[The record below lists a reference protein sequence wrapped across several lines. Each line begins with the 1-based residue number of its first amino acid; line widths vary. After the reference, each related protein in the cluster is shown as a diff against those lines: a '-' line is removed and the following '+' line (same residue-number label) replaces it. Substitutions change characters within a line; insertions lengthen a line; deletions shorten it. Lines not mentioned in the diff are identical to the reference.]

1 MYDQHLAVVQPCQ
14 EIFRAPVER
23 LDLSP
28 GQPLGETLGKGK
40 AQIFP
45 PLFDPRERIP
55 DKDRL
60 KAPSHGLNLR
70 KLWHRPYRNAEE
82 APLRCNNSLILALR
96 LLSPR
101 MSEDLKESAG
111 KASASFGFA
120 SVAKGAKQG
129 LVNEVFARVAR
140 NYDLMND
147 LMSGGL
153 HRLWKSDFV
162 SWLAPPKSGVRYVL
176 LDVAGGTGD
185 IARKVLE
192 ASGHGARAVIC
203 DISAEMMEAG
213 RARAAGVGDRLAFVQ
228 GNAEALPFCDRSFDA
243 YTIAFGMRNL
253 TRMEAGIAEAYR
265 VLKPGGRFL
274 CLEFSSVEVPL
285 LDTLYDAYSFNAI
298 PTLGS
303 LVAGDSAS
311 YRYLVESIR
320 RFPDQ
325 KSFTRLIENAG
336 FERARYRNLTGGIA
350 AIHSAW
356 RL

>member
-1 MYDQHLAVVQPCQ
+1 
-14 EIFRAPVER
+14 
-23 LDLSP
+23 
-28 GQPLGETLGKGK
+28 
-40 AQIFP
+40 
-45 PLFDPRERIP
+45 
-55 DKDRL
+55 
-60 KAPSHGLNLR
+60 
-70 KLWHRPYRNAEE
+70 
-82 APLRCNNSLILALR
+82 
-96 LLSPR
+96 
-101 MSEDLKESAG
+101 MSEDLEKAG
-111 KASASFGFA
+111 PAGRKTSFGFA
-120 SVAKGAKQG
+120 SVAEGAKQG

-162 SWLAPPKSGVRYVL
+162 SQLALPKSAASFNL

-185 IARKVLE
+185 IARKALE
-192 ASGHGARAVIC
+192 AAGVGTRAVIC

-213 RARAAGVGDRLAFVQ
+213 RARAGGLDRLSFVQ
-228 GNAEALPFCDRSFDA
+228 ANAECLPFADRSFDA
-243 YTIAFGMRNL
+243 YTIAFGIRNVTHIDAAL
-253 TRMEAGIAEAYR
+253 AEAFR

-298 PTLGS
+298 PALGA

-325 KSFTRLIENAG
+325 KTFMRLIETAG
-336 FERARYRNLTGGIA
+336 FERVRYRNLTGGIA